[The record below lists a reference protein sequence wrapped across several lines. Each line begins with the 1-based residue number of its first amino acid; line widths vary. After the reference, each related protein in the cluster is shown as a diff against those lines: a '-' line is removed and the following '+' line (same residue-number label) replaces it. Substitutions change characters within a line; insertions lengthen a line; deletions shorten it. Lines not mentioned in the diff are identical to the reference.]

1 MSNQSSK
8 PTTGM
13 DTARQHGAMEFSEPV
28 ADLDLV
34 RRYRLGRLREELKRR
49 DYGGL
54 LLFDQINTRYATD
67 ATNMQVW
74 CSHYETRCVFLAAEG
89 PCVLFD
95 YSNLPHLAEGL
106 ATVDE
111 YRVMPSFYYFTA
123 GPDSERRVQ
132 RFGDEIADLMRAH
145 GGGNR
150 RLAVDRLSHLG
161 SDALRARGLELHNGE
176 EVAEQAR
183 AVKSPEELAL
193 IRHAISVCETA
204 IGDMHD
210 ALEPGITENAL
221 WAKLHETNI
230 RLGGEWIETRLL
242 SSGPR
247 TNPWFRECSMRRIE
261 GGDLVCFDTDLIGP
275 YGYCADIS
283 RAWLCGDGRPSEEQR
298 RLYSAAYEQLHH
310 NMALLEPGVSFRE
323 LSEKSW
329 PIPDEYLAA
338 RYSSMMH
345 GVGLADEYP
354 SIKYWPD
361 FDQKG
366 YDGILEPNMTLCVES
381 FIATKDSREG
391 VKLEEQVLIT
401 ETGCQKL
408 SSYPLQDDWL

>member
-1 MSNQSSK
+1 
-8 PTTGM
+8 
-13 DTARQHGAMEFSEPV
+13 
-28 ADLDLV
+28 
-34 RRYRLGRLREELKRR
+34 
-49 DYGGL
+49 
-54 LLFDQINTRYATD
+54 
-67 ATNMQVW
+67 
-74 CSHYETRCVFLAAEG
+74 
-89 PCVLFD
+89 
-95 YSNLPHLAEGL
+95 
-106 ATVDE
+106 
-111 YRVMPSFYYFTA
+111 
-123 GPDSERRVQ
+123 
-132 RFGDEIADLMRAH
+132 
-145 GGGNR
+145 
-150 RLAVDRLSHLG
+150 
-161 SDALRARGLELHNGE
+161 
-176 EVAEQAR
+176 
-183 AVKSPEELAL
+183 
-193 IRHAISVCETA
+193 
-204 IGDMHD
+204 
-210 ALEPGITENAL
+210 
-221 WAKLHETNI
+221 
-230 RLGGEWIETRLL
+230 
-242 SSGPR
+242 
-247 TNPWFRECSMRRIE
+247 MRRIE

-298 RLYSAAYEQLHH
+298 RLYAAAHEQVHH

-329 PIPDEYLAA
+329 PIPDEYLAT

-361 FDQKG
+361 FDQNG